1 VQTKKVTDCCF
12 SGLKQ
17 SYGRRDVPSPRS
29 VLLGIRDRRSEE
41 SLRDPNSF
49 CSLSHQNHLN
59 PPCSSYLAPHPLSS
73 VASPYLPSL
82 PCPPVS
88 AALGV
93 MPPFQQAA
101 SSFFQQPSGSSA
113 AGIHSRNRQGF
124 LHAGHGANAGHMTS
138 VIQLNPAYGQVQT
151 PVFFLTPTNHNT
163 SALND
168 LTNPASNSASFFS
181 NQ

>member
-1 VQTKKVTDCCF
+1 M
-12 SGLKQ
+12 
-17 SYGRRDVPSPRS
+17 PSPRS
-29 VLLGIRDRRSEE
+29 VLLGIRDRRTEE

-49 CSLSHQNHLN
+49 CSLSQNHL

-93 MPPFQQAA
+93 LPPFQQAA
-101 SSFFQQPSGSSA
+101 SSFFQQPSASLNSGA
-113 AGIHSRNRQGF
+113 AGIHSRPAISNRQGF

-151 PVFFLTPTNHNT
+151 PVFFLTPTN
-163 SALND
+163 SSSLND
-168 LTNPASNSASFFS
+168 PNPASNSASFFS